1 MSNKKKP
8 YKNMFNI
15 SSNNIFLNYF
25 KNYIF
30 NKVIFSIPRKMMLL
44 DNIYMLELVFTIVF
58 PNTF

>member
-1 MSNKKKP
+1 MSKKKT

-15 SSNNIFLNYF
+15 SSNDIFKNYF

-30 NKVIFSIPRKMMLL
+30 NKVIFSIPKKMMLL